1 MAGSTNLVDA
11 MLVLSVGFLI
21 FLVVSWNMQ
30 SVVFA
35 NSTQEEKQQTM
46 EAMKKAAEVQMG
58 KELNQTPDTSSGS
71 GEGYVEMGTVYKDPA
86 TGKLIMVGG
95 WRFGKEGGY
104 VENQNNI
111 SSNVDKKLKKLKMDG
126 IKNVS
131 LLSLSS
137 DKESETL
144 FYVDDSI
151 LTIKTV
157 VNIDGKLEIFIE
169 KSGGN

>member
-1 MAGSTNLVDA
+1 
-11 MLVLSVGFLI
+11 
-21 FLVVSWNMQ
+21 
-30 SVVFA
+30 
-35 NSTQEEKQQTM
+35 
-46 EAMKKAAEVQMG
+46 
-58 KELNQTPDTSSGS
+58 
-71 GEGYVEMGTVYKDPA
+71 
-86 TGKLIMVGG
+86 
-95 WRFGKEGGY
+95 
-104 VENQNNI
+104 
-111 SSNVDKKLKKLKMDG
+111 MDG

>member
-1 MAGSTNLVDA
+1 
-11 MLVLSVGFLI
+11 
-21 FLVVSWNMQ
+21 
-30 SVVFA
+30 
-35 NSTQEEKQQTM
+35 
-46 EAMKKAAEVQMG
+46 
-58 KELNQTPDTSSGS
+58 
-71 GEGYVEMGTVYKDPA
+71 
-86 TGKLIMVGG
+86 
-95 WRFGKEGGY
+95 
-104 VENQNNI
+104 VENRNNI

-151 LTIKTV
+151 LTIKTM

>member
-1 MAGSTNLVDA
+1 
-11 MLVLSVGFLI
+11 
-21 FLVVSWNMQ
+21 
-30 SVVFA
+30 
-35 NSTQEEKQQTM
+35 M
-46 EAMKKAAEVQMG
+46 E
-58 KELNQTPDTSSGS
+58 N
-71 GEGYVEMGTVYKDPA
+71 
-86 TGKLIMVGG
+86 
-95 WRFGKEGGY
+95 R
-104 VENQNNI
+104 NNI
-111 SSNVDKKLKKLKMDG
+111 SSNVDEKLKKLKMDG

>member
-1 MAGSTNLVDA
+1 
-11 MLVLSVGFLI
+11 
-21 FLVVSWNMQ
+21 
-30 SVVFA
+30 
-35 NSTQEEKQQTM
+35 
-46 EAMKKAAEVQMG
+46 
-58 KELNQTPDTSSGS
+58 
-71 GEGYVEMGTVYKDPA
+71 
-86 TGKLIMVGG
+86 
-95 WRFGKEGGY
+95 
-104 VENQNNI
+104 VENRNNI
-111 SSNVDKKLKKLKMDG
+111 SSNVDEKLKKLKMDG

>member
-1 MAGSTNLVDA
+1 M
-11 MLVLSVGFLI
+11 
-21 FLVVSWNMQ
+21 
-30 SVVFA
+30 
-35 NSTQEEKQQTM
+35 
-46 EAMKKAAEVQMG
+46 
-58 KELNQTPDTSSGS
+58 
-71 GEGYVEMGTVYKDPA
+71 
-86 TGKLIMVGG
+86 
-95 WRFGKEGGY
+95 
-104 VENQNNI
+104 ENQNNI

>member
-1 MAGSTNLVDA
+1 
-11 MLVLSVGFLI
+11 
-21 FLVVSWNMQ
+21 
-30 SVVFA
+30 
-35 NSTQEEKQQTM
+35 
-46 EAMKKAAEVQMG
+46 
-58 KELNQTPDTSSGS
+58 
-71 GEGYVEMGTVYKDPA
+71 
-86 TGKLIMVGG
+86 
-95 WRFGKEGGY
+95 

-111 SSNVDKKLKKLKMDG
+111 SSNVDEKLKKLKMDG

>member
-1 MAGSTNLVDA
+1 M
-11 MLVLSVGFLI
+11 
-21 FLVVSWNMQ
+21 
-30 SVVFA
+30 
-35 NSTQEEKQQTM
+35 
-46 EAMKKAAEVQMG
+46 
-58 KELNQTPDTSSGS
+58 
-71 GEGYVEMGTVYKDPA
+71 
-86 TGKLIMVGG
+86 
-95 WRFGKEGGY
+95 
-104 VENQNNI
+104 ENQNNI

-169 KSGGN
+169 KSAGN